1 MPHLARD
8 MHEENTMKLAANLLK
23 ISLLLALLPASA
35 SAVTITISAPSDSA
49 TEITLT
55 ATGTYYFPL
64 QNAIS
69 FSDIGDY
76 IGNDGPDDR
85 VVNLS
90 AGILAN
96 GAASTITYLD
106 TDAGGGDDFWLG
118 FSTLLY
124 GSYTVSGSATAD
136 LSTIGHTFGQLNI
149 GTYESGGNSLIVQYS
164 SVPDTGSP
172 PVPDT
177 GSTAVLLG
185 AGIVALS
192 LARRRL
198 V

>member
-1 MPHLARD
+1 
-8 MHEENTMKLAANLLK
+8 MKLTANLFK

-55 ATGTYYFPL
+55 ATGTYNFPL
-64 QNAIS
+64 GNAIS
-69 FSDIGDY
+69 FSNIGDF

-96 GAASTITYLD
+96 GAAATTTYLD
-106 TDAGGGDDFWLG
+106 TDVGGGDDFLLG
-118 FSTLLY
+118 FSNLLY

-149 GTYESGGNSLIVQYS
+149 GTYESGGNSLIVEYS
-164 SVPDTGSP
+164 SVPDTGSTA
-172 PVPDT
+172 VPDT
-177 GSTAVLLG
+177 GSTAALLG
-185 AGIVALS
+185 TGVVALVF
-192 LARRRL
+192 ARRRL
-198 V
+198 G

>member
-1 MPHLARD
+1 
-8 MHEENTMKLAANLLK
+8 MHTGNTVKLTANLFK

-55 ATGTYYFPL
+55 ATGTYNFPL
-64 QNAIS
+64 QGFS
-69 FSDIGDY
+69 FSNIGDF

-96 GAASTITYLD
+96 GAAATTTYLD
-106 TDAGGGDDFWLG
+106 TDVGGGDDFLLG
-118 FSTLLY
+118 FSNLLY

-149 GTYESGGNSLIVQYS
+149 GTYESGGNSLIVEYS
-164 SVPDTGSP
+164 SVPDTGSTA
-172 PVPDT
+172 VPDT
-177 GSTAVLLG
+177 GSTAALLG
-185 AGIVALS
+185 TGVVALVF
-192 LARRRL
+192 ARRRL
-198 V
+198 G